1 MVYGSDL
8 WPPASFLKL
17 AFYSCSKIRGT
28 WMKSPSFSMSYFL
41 LQRNGQWFCMNT
53 KQFFWC
59 CSVTKS
65 CPTLCNPMDCSTP
78 GFPVLHYLLSL
89 LKLMSIELMIPLNHS
104 QSVLCIRWPKYWSF
118 SFSISPSNGYSGLI
132 SFIFL

>member
-28 WMKSPSFSMSYFL
+28 WMKSPGFSMSYFL
-41 LQRNGQWFCMNT
+41 LQRSFARIQNN
-53 KQFFWC
+53 FFGVVQSLSRVQLFATPWTVARQA
-59 CSVTKS
+59 SV
-65 CPTLCNPMDCSTP
+65 
-78 GFPVLHYLLSL
+78 FHYLLSL
-89 LKLMSIELMIPLNHS
+89 LKLMSIELVIPLNHA

-118 SFSISPSNGYSGLI
+118 SFSISPSNEYSGLI